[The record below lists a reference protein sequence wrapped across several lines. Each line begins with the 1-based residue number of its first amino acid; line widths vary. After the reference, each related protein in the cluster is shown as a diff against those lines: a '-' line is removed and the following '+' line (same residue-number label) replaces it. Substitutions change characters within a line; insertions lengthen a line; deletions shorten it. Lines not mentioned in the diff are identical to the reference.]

1 MLTLRLRRRYW
12 VQPRKPVKYRKPDS
26 PIIHYPLLFAI
37 CILLNFFRQ
46 IVVSYVISQIITPYS
61 YVWLLI
67 SSWQYHK
74 WRQKSEHLS
83 QNLFGRNAYYWVL
96 LSGYWLK
103 LSAASY
109 YSFSL
114 ILQITLL
121 LKVAEAAT
129 ELLQRKNARRP
140 LRYWACL
147 TLQQKWGHGLDRP
160 TAIGGLGGLASGS
173 TQTLPLTMIVP
184 EGSSASVVPEEVS
197 LF

>member
-1 MLTLRLRRRYW
+1 MHIFIFTDVNGGWSTANMCINGVHNLVCTNPAPVGNGEYCTGDATQSCDTKPGNYVLHWWTFCENNNIYW
-12 VQPRKPVKYRKPDS
+12 TFQ
-26 PIIHYPLLFAI
+26 LLH
-37 CILLNFFRQ
+37 
-46 IVVSYVISQIITPYS
+46 IT
-61 YVWLLI
+61 V
-67 SSWQYHK
+67 
-74 WRQKSEHLS
+74 
-83 QNLFGRNAYYWVL
+83 
-96 LSGYWLK
+96 
-103 LSAASY
+103 
-109 YSFSL
+109 SL
-114 ILQITLL
+114 ILQNTLL

-184 EGSSASVVPEEVS
+184 QGSSASVVPEVVS